1 MLYNVT
7 KWVNV
12 PSGIAKGPA
21 TFAASL
27 YSLYGA
33 AASPTFSNYNI
44 SVTVGDATST
54 HYVSS
59 LQH

>member
-12 PSGIAKGPA
+12 PSGIATGPA

-27 YSLYGA
+27 YSLIGA
-33 AASPTFSNYNI
+33 ANSPTFSNYNI
-44 SVTVGDATST
+44 PITVGDATST
-54 HYVSS
+54 NYVSS
-59 LQH
+59 VQN